1 MTAYQLVAIEFTEV
15 LARNE
20 KGQPTKIRRYRQ
32 GDTIELTGSEEQR
45 LVKAGAVVP
54 VVEVEPVD
62 AGDPP
67 ADDPDDQG
75 ADDDPDGDSDPDSG
89 DPDDGEVKRPRKAG
103 PVDEWRAYAVAK
115 GIVKSDD
122 AAELT
127 KAELIELVGEG

>member
-20 KGQPTKIRRYRQ
+20 KGQPTKIHRYRQ

-67 ADDPDDQG
+67 VDDPDAGDPDG
-75 ADDDPDGDSDPDSG
+75 SDGGDDSDSDPDGDEP
-89 DPDDGEVKRPRKAG
+89 KRPRKAG
-103 PVDEWRAYAVAK
+103 PVDDWRAYAVSK
-115 GIVKSDD
+115 GVD
-122 AAELT
+122 ADKAEGMT
-127 KAELIELVGEG
+127 KAELIELVGED

>member
-20 KGQPTKIRRYRQ
+20 KGQPTKIHRYRQ

-67 ADDPDDQG
+67 ADDPDG
-75 ADDDPDGDSDPDSG
+75 DDPDGSGDGDGSDPDPDG
-89 DPDDGEVKRPRKAG
+89 DDELKRPRKAG
-103 PVDEWRAYAVAK
+103 PVDDWRAYAVSK
-115 GIVKSDD
+115 GVD
-122 AAELT
+122 ADKAEGMT
-127 KAELIELVGEG
+127 KAELIELVGGED

>member
-32 GDTIELTGSEEQR
+32 GDTIELTGSEELR

-67 ADDPDDQG
+67 SEDPDAGDPDG
-75 ADDDPDGDSDPDSG
+75 SGDGDDDPDGDDPE
-89 DPDDGEVKRPRKAG
+89 DGELKRPRKAG
-103 PVDEWRAYAVAK
+103 PVDEWRAYAVSK
-115 GIVKSDD
+115 GVD
-122 AAELT
+122 ADKAADMT
-127 KAELIELVGEG
+127 KADLIELVGGEN